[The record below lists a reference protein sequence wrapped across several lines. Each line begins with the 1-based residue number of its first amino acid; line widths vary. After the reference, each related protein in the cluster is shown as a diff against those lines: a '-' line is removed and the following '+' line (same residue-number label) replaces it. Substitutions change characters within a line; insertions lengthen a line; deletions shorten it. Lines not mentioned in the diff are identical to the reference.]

1 MQLSVTSGLIWFGE
15 CWDMVCMSG
24 RLEEMVADGL
34 DQDLKS
40 LSGLLLL
47 LRTAHILVRLVPLDT
62 K

>member
-1 MQLSVTSGLIWFGE
+1 
-15 CWDMVCMSG
+15 
-24 RLEEMVADGL
+24 MVADGL
-34 DQDLKS
+34 DQDLES